1 MDGNKLMRRAYV
13 ETKMLKACRDS
24 LNLNGIAILI
34 GQQGC
39 GKTLTAVHIMC
50 SDQYTEWTKLMFTS
64 WEDLLTIEVEKKS
77 LVYIDNILDGFIYQD
92 IVQKWFNSLCHF
104 YFGQISGGKDVH
116 LLISCKQNVKEEAL
130 ENIKYVAALDNIL
143 LKVDILPLT
152 NVEKRRILK
161 KQFDLAKELK
171 DIDNPNPQSKF
182 EFLELEKFV
191 IGFPMC
197 AHMYAFEPQGCEKN
211 ADIFNGP
218 RGYVMRHIK
227 NEITK
232 DRTNGVLTLFLIL
245 LFYKNPSQ
253 ANVTR
258 RLNIKYGDKC
268 REYLEEMVSKEFV
281 KKKKLEFDN
290 LQERADSL
298 KDTVLVEFSKMFE
311 FKHQIYKEGV
321 VDYFFRE
328 DATFAIEF
336 FPLDILRSYE
346 FRDATG
352 DIWAQIKKRLMKEL
366 KTIQNIPMNEHEVKE
381 RHIAEVFSC
390 KIFECRA
397 FEKEFSIEFEET
409 LKTDYTF
416 QEFLFNRKLH
426 LSFWIGR
433 YHLNTLLKTVM
444 GLVNQFSD
452 YQFYQALFGE
462 CCMEDKKY
470 SLYLAS
476 HMDLHKLKK
485 RVFDFKSSSG
495 QSIQHLIL
503 QSKKM
508 DCDAHNTLVKVLK
521 DGADQRVLQENDLLE
536 CSLKELSCSRL
547 LCILEILQG
556 QHNLPTDLIISL
568 ISNTI
573 KQMNE
578 RDYSECLELETLV
591 RICILSVHYKIPKL
605 SACGGICPN
614 VNTKFD
620 AVKKMLSGSEITIS
634 EKAFHIKSCITKYQ
648 RTLNLSN
655 DTPTNRHI
663 PCIKNINL
671 EFEDAVK
678 AAIQF
683 QEKAGY

>member
-1 MDGNKLMRRAYV
+1 MEGNKLMRRTYV
-13 ETKMLKACRDS
+13 KTRILTACCES

-39 GKTLTAVHIMC
+39 GKTLTAVHIMG
-50 SDQYTEWTKLMFTS
+50 SDQYTEWTKLMLTS
-64 WEDLLTIEVEKKS
+64 WEDLLTIKVEEKS

-104 YFGQISGGKDVH
+104 YFKQIRGGTDVH
-116 LLISCKQNVKEEAL
+116 LLISCKQNVLKEAL
-130 ENIKYVAALDNIL
+130 EHIKNVSALDKIL
-143 LKVDILPLT
+143 LKADMFPLS
-152 NVEKRRILK
+152 NVEKRKILK
-161 KQFDLAKELK
+161 SQFDLAKELK
-171 DIDNPNPQSKF
+171 DIDNPNSELKF

-197 AHMYAFEPQGCEKN
+197 AHMYAFETQGCEKHE
-211 ADIFNGP
+211 DIFKAP

-232 DRTNGVLTLFLIL
+232 DKTNGVLTLFLIL

-253 ANVTR
+253 ANVMR

-268 REYLEEMVSKEFV
+268 REYLEETVSKEFV
-281 KKKKLEFDN
+281 KKKNLKFDN
-290 LQERADSL
+290 LQERADTL

-328 DATFAIEF
+328 DATFAIEY

-346 FRDATG
+346 FSIATG
-352 DIWAQIKKRLMKEL
+352 DIWGQIKERLMEEL
-366 KTIQNIPMNEHEVKE
+366 KTIQNIPMNEYEEKE
-381 RHIAEVFSC
+381 RHVAEVFSC

-397 FEKEFSIEFEET
+397 FEKEFSMEFEKT
-409 LKTDYTF
+409 LKNDYTL

-433 YHLNTLLKTVM
+433 YHLSTLFKTVM
-444 GLVNQFSD
+444 GLVYQFSD

-462 CCMEDKKY
+462 CCMKDKTF
-470 SLYLAS
+470 SVYLTS

-503 QSKKM
+503 HSNKL

-521 DGADQRVLQENDLLE
+521 DGADLHVLQENDLLE
-536 CSLKELSCSRL
+536 CSLEELSCSRL
-547 LCILEILQG
+547 LCLLEILQG
-556 QHNLPTDLIISL
+556 QNNLPTDRIVNL
-568 ISNTI
+568 ISKTI
-573 KQMNE
+573 ERMNM
-578 RDYSECLELETLV
+578 RDYSECLELEMLV
-591 RICILSVHYKIPKL
+591 RICILSVHYNITVL
-605 SACGGICPN
+605 SAGAGICPN
-614 VNTKFD
+614 VNTKFNT
-620 AVKKMLSGSEITIS
+620 VKKMLSGSEITIS
-634 EKAFHIKSCITKYQ
+634 EKTNLIKSCIAECQ
-648 RTLNLSN
+648 RTLNLPN
-655 DTPTNRHI
+655 DTPTNRQI

-671 EFEDAVK
+671 EFEEAVK
-678 AAIQF
+678 AAIQL

>member
-13 ETKMLKACRDS
+13 ETKMLKACRDL
-24 LNLNGIAILI
+24 LNRNGIAILI

-64 WEDLLTIEVEKKS
+64 WEDLLTIEVETKS
-77 LVYIDNILDGFIYQD
+77 LVYIDNIIDGFIYQD
-92 IVQKWFNSLCHF
+92 IVQKWINSLCHF
-104 YFGQISGGKDVH
+104 YFEQISSGKCVH
-116 LLISCKQNVKEEAL
+116 LLISCKQNVIEEAL
-130 ENIKYVAALDNIL
+130 ENIKYVAALDRIL
-143 LKVDILPLT
+143 LKADTLPLT

-197 AHMYAFEPQGCEKN
+197 AHMYAFESPGCEKTAN
-211 ADIFNGP
+211 IFNSP
-218 RGYVMRHIK
+218 RSYVMRHIK

-253 ANVTR
+253 ANVMR

-290 LQERADSL
+290 LQERADNL

-366 KTIQNIPMNEHEVKE
+366 KTIQNIPMNEYEEKE

-416 QEFLFNRKLH
+416 QEFLFNTKLR
-426 LSFWIGR
+426 LSFWIKR

-444 GLVNQFSD
+444 GLVHQFPD
-452 YQFYQALFGE
+452 YQFYQALFDE
-462 CCMEDKKY
+462 CCMKDN
-470 SLYLAS
+470 
-476 HMDLHKLKK
+476 MDLHKLKK

-508 DCDAHNTLVKVLK
+508 DRDAHNTLVKVLK
-521 DGADQRVLQENDLLE
+521 DGADQHVLQENDLLE

-591 RICILSVHYKIPKL
+591 RICILSVHYKIPNL
-605 SACGGICPN
+605 SACAGICPN

-634 EKAFHIKSCITKYQ
+634 EKTFLIKSCIAKCQ

-678 AAIQF
+678 AAIQL